1 MGGKDSAGFA
11 WTTGWFI
18 WLISNVASYWNSRG
32 RNITNCWMRS
42 SFPRN
47 RSTIWI
53 EVFKRIYLLD
63 HGPHVLASGLVVL
76 QDGHELV
83 VCVVLV
89 VGESG
94 LDERHVA
101 RRHLLFVRN
110 LPRSHIPPRNR
121 LWNGGIRIYRHR
133 DGRLDGLLTC
143 QVHPGVRREELRESG
158 EEVIVTLEDLLNPR
172 ENRSVADSVSFSDQR
187 HILPV
192 RFELHHHGEEVI
204 VARVISAEASLDLD
218 VSLAVRCVYF
228 IHEIE
233 CVFDSGFIHG
243 ECLCVQ

>member
-11 WTTGWFI
+11 CTTGWFI
-18 WLISNVASYWNSRG
+18 WLISSVASYWNSRG

-53 EVFKRIYLLD
+53 GFLERIYLLD

-89 VGESG
+89 VGEPG

-110 LPRSHIPPRNR
+110 LPRSHAPPLNR
-121 LWNGGIRIYRHR
+121 LRNGGVRIYWHR

-143 QVHPGVRREELRESG
+143 QVHPGVGREELREFDKQ
-158 EEVIVTLEDLLNPR
+158 VVVALEDLLNPR
-172 ENRSVADSVSFSDQR
+172 ENRSVADSVSFSGKE
-187 HILPV
+187 HALPV
-192 RFELHHHGEEVI
+192 RFELHHHGEEVL
-204 VARVISAEASLDLD
+204 VARVIIAEAPLDLG
-218 VSLAVRCVYF
+218 VNRAVRSVYF

-233 CVFDSGFIHG
+233 RVFDSGFVHG
-243 ECLCVQ
+243 ECVCVR